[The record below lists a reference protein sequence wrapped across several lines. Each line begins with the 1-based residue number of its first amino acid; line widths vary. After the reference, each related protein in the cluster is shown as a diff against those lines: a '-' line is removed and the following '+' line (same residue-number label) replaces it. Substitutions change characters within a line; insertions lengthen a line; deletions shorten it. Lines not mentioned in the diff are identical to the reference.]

1 MDEKEMKGQ
10 DQRWKRIMNGRWKHG
25 RSIRKSGMDGAC
37 PQCRVQVE
45 KGKVNG
51 WISGGGRKWIQD
63 RKMKGGLKHLDIWM
77 YPLIFFSF
85 FFCIFKEFLLFSH
98 RCW

>member
-1 MDEKEMKGQ
+1 
-10 DQRWKRIMNGRWKHG
+10 
-25 RSIRKSGMDGAC
+25 MDGAF

-45 KGKVNG
+45 EEKGMDG
-51 WISGGGRKWIQD
+51 ISGIRRQWIHD

-77 YPLIFFSF
+77 YPLIFIFLSV
-85 FFCIFKEFLLFSH
+85 CIFKEFVLFSQ